1 MRDEHQWL
9 AEKAIELADY
19 LGQHHAVR
27 HAGCDVGFAVPRDQI
42 MDALGLDQRAFQ
54 PVKIKAAE
62 LGIDVA
68 ISHRGHYV
76 GQPGEAVTYVV
87 WAMRMI
93 QALAQGINRYLAA
106 MDAAGTLA
114 DGRDL
119 ARYRLG
125 YPTHHIPAR
134 LKALGVVIDDR
145 VRQKWLEPGQAGRQL
160 ALPTMGRTGTNAI
173 DGAAFLRQYQNLIG
187 PIIEEERKERDQ

>member
-1 MRDEHQWL
+1 MLINDPMDLVQRPRPALSQYAPRILSLRIDPAKIGTVIGPGGKTIRSIEETGATVGVEDDGMVTVTSVD
-9 AEKAIELADY
+9 AE
-19 LGQHHAVR
+19 
-27 HAGCDVGFAVPRDQI
+27 AG
-42 MDALGLDQRAFQ
+42 
-54 PVKIKAAE
+54 E
-62 LGIDVA
+62 
-68 ISHRGHYV
+68 
-76 GQPGEAVTYVV
+76 E
-87 WAMRMI
+87 AMRMI

-134 LKALGVVIDDR
+134 LKALGVAIDDR

-160 ALPTMGRTGTNAI
+160 SLPTMGRTGTDTI
-173 DGAAFLRQYQNLIG
+173 DSAAFLRQYQNLIG